1 MKQLLPFLAVGA
13 LLAGPPGAHGQGRG
27 FAVTGQAGT
36 LGVGGGVVLGLAP
49 KIQIRTTLDFFP
61 FEPEV
66 DFSDITFDV
75 ELPTSVR
82 LLVDLYPVGGFRFTG
97 GILIQGDVNVTAAP
111 GAQEIGGTNY
121 TSAEVGALTGN
132 MSFNTAFYGGIGFGN
147 PLGKLVGISL
157 DLGVGVRSE
166 PDVTLSATGTAANN
180 PTFQTDL
187 RQEESDI
194 QDDANLLRY
203 YPVISLA
210 ISIGLGM

>member
-1 MKQLLPFLAVGA
+1 MKQLLSFLAVGA
-13 LLAGPPGAHGQGRG
+13 LLASPPGAQAQG

-36 LGVGGGVVLGLAP
+36 LGVGGGVVLGVAP
-49 KIQIRTTLDFFP
+49 KIQIRTTVDFFP

-82 LLVDLYPVGGFRFTG
+82 LLVDLYPVGGFRLTG
-97 GILIQGDVNVTAAP
+97 GILIQGDVDVTATP
-111 GAQEIGGTNY
+111 GPQEIGGTMY
-121 TSAEVGALTGN
+121 SGAEVGTLTGN
-132 MSFNTAFYGGIGFGN
+132 MSFNTALYGGIGFGN

-157 DLGVGVRSE
+157 DLGIGVRSE
-166 PDVTLSATGTAANN
+166 PDVTLNATGTAANT
-180 PTFQTDL
+180 PTFQADL

-210 ISIGLGM
+210 ISISLGM

>member
-1 MKQLLPFLAVGA
+1 MKKLLPILVVAA
-13 LLAGPPGAHGQGRG
+13 LSAIPPSAQAQKKL
-27 FAVTGQAGT
+27 AVTGQAGT
-36 LGVGGGVVLGLAP
+36 LGVGVGAV
-49 KIQIRTTLDFFP
+49 IRIKDRIHLRGTFDVFP
-61 FEPEV
+61 YEPEV

-82 LLVDLYPVGGFRFTG
+82 LLVDLYPVGGFRLTG
-97 GILIQGDVNVTAAP
+97 GFLIQGDVNVTGAP
-111 GAQEIGGTNY
+111 GPQEIGGVNY
-121 TSAEVGALTGN
+121 TGAEVGTLTGN
-132 MSFNTAFYGGIGFGN
+132 MSLNTAFYGGIGFGN

-180 PTFQTDL
+180 PTFQADL

-194 QDDANLLRY
+194 QDDANFLRY